1 VPQERSERPARS
13 EDRYREQWRWDRVA
27 TVTHCLDC
35 YPESCPFKAY
45 VRDGVVLREEQS
57 GIFPTVEPGVP
68 DMNPAGCQ
76 KGVAWSQL
84 LHAPERVLYP
94 LRRIG
99 ERGEGKWQRVSWDE
113 ALKQVAD
120 GIIDAIQ
127 ESGPDAVIHEGTPA
141 QGGLM
146 AGILF
151 APIARSLGIVATDV
165 NANINDF
172 GPGLYLTFGKFNS
185 VGSSDD
191 WFHSELVLITCAN
204 PVYTWM
210 STYHFIA
217 EARYNGAEV
226 VTIAPDCSPSTA
238 HADYFVPVRPGAD
251 AALALSMCHVVVS
264 ERLFNQDFITRQ
276 TDLPLLVR
284 EDSRRFLRASDL
296 EEGARD
302 DQFFW
307 LQTETRELAPAPR
320 GTLDTGTAR
329 PALEGCV
336 EVRLRDGSNVRAR
349 PVFEL
354 LRERLEAYAPERASA
369 IAGVHPDVIRLL
381 ARKTA
386 RKRTNLL
393 MGLTSGKYFHG
404 DLIQR
409 SWALLLAL
417 TGNWGRKGTGTH
429 HWSICGFDGAFMFS
443 NKSKPGV
450 DEFRGLLAMQRLLLD
465 AIKAED
471 PTMTD
476 EMAAIEMMARMAEG
490 GGSSPSAFFWYH
502 HAGYADR
509 WRRYTDPTMKR
520 PFDDYVREASEQG
533 WWKGVDRP
541 DPKTEPRVLLEIG
554 GNMLRRSRG
563 GSELLLKHLW
573 PKLRLVV
580 SVDWRMSTTGMYSDV
595 VLPAALS
602 YEKLSFQLPMPRHMG
617 ITFCDRAVPP
627 AGEAKPEWEIFKELA
642 RKIEQRAIARGVGE
656 YVDGQGVA
664 RRMDGLYDGLTK
676 GGSILT
682 EDQVAEEMVRDTA
695 AGGSIPSDT
704 TLETLRERGYV
715 RFTNL
720 GITAYGLNQ
729 ATDVRPDETFA
740 PFRNHVER
748 GQPYPTLTR
757 RAQFYIDHPWF
768 LEAGEELPCHKENP
782 AQGGDYPL
790 ELLSGHNRWSSHSVN
805 QANRLMLATHRGHP
819 LVLLSPDD
827 AAARSIG
834 DGQEARVFNEVGQ
847 LTVRA
852 KLAPGVRP
860 GTAIIYNGWEPY
872 QFRTWN
878 GSANLEPGLVKW
890 LGFAGGYGHL
900 RYWPF
905 EWQPVPNDR
914 AVRVQV
920 EPVFGPDANCPE
932 GTARRS

>member
-1 VPQERSERPARS
+1 MPYESKEFPHRSE
-13 EDRYREQWRWDRVA
+13 ERYRERWKWDEVA
-27 TVTHCLDC
+27 TVTHCIDC

-45 VRDGVVLREEQS
+45 VRDGVVVREEQS
-57 GIFPTVEPGVP
+57 GIFTTVEPGVP

-84 LHAPERVLYP
+84 LHAPERVLHP
-94 LRRIG
+94 LRRAG
-99 ERGEGKWQRVSWDE
+99 ERGEGKWQRISWDE
-113 ALKQVAD
+113 ALTQVAD
-120 GIIDAIQ
+120 GILDAIQ
-127 ESGPDAVIHEGTPA
+127 ESGPDSVIYEGTPA

-146 AGILF
+146 AGTLF
-151 APIARSLGIVATDV
+151 GALARQLGTVSTDV

-185 VGSSDD
+185 VGSADD

-210 STYHFIA
+210 TTYHFIA

-226 VTIAPDCSPSTA
+226 VTIAPDCSPSTV
-238 HADYFVPVRPGAD
+238 HADYFVPVRPGSD
-251 AALALSMCHVVVS
+251 AALALSMCQVIIS
-264 ERLFNQDFITRQ
+264 DGLYNRDFVARQ
-276 TDLPLLVR
+276 TDLPLLIR
-284 EDSRRFLRASDL
+284 EDTRRFLRASDL

-307 LQTETRELAPAPR
+307 LDARREAITPAPR
-320 GTLDTGTAR
+320 GTLDAGSVE
-329 PALEGCV
+329 PALEGSI
-336 EVRLRDGSNVRAR
+336 EVALRDGSRVRAR

-354 LRERLEAYAPERASA
+354 LRERLEAYAPEQACGM
-369 IAGVHPDVIRLL
+369 AGVHPDFIRLL
-381 ARKTA
+381 ARKA
-386 RKRTNLL
+386 ASKRTNLL

-429 HWSICGFDGAFMFS
+429 HWSIAGFDGAFLFPT
-443 NKSKPGV
+443 KSKAGV
-450 DEFRGLLAMQRLLLD
+450 EEFLGLLAMQRFLVD

-476 EMAAIEMMARMAEG
+476 EMAAIEMMVRMAEG
-490 GGSSPSAFFWYH
+490 GGSCPSAFFWYH
-502 HAGYADR
+502 HAGYAER

-520 PFDDYVREASEQG
+520 PFDDYVREASERG
-533 WWKGVDRP
+533 WWRAADRP
-541 DPKTEPRVLLEIG
+541 GPETEPRVLLEVG

-563 GSELLLKHLW
+563 GSELLLKDLW

-580 SVDWRMSTTGMYSDV
+580 SVDWRLSTTGLYSDI
-595 VLPAALS
+595 VLPAAPS
-602 YEKLSFQLPMPRHMG
+602 YEKVSFQLPMPRHMG

-627 AGEAKPEWEIFKELA
+627 RGEAKPEWEIAKDLA
-642 RKIEQRAIARGVGE
+642 RKIEDRARARGLSEHVDARGVTL
-656 YVDGQGVA
+656 
-664 RRMDGLYDGLTK
+664 RLDGLYDSLTK
-676 GGSILT
+676 GGEILT
-682 EDQVAEEMVRDTA
+682 EEQVADEMVRDTA
-695 AGGSIPSDT
+695 AAGSIPPDT

-715 RFTNL
+715 RFTDM
-720 GITAYGLNQ
+720 GTTAYGLNQ
-729 ATDVRPDETFA
+729 ATEVRPDETFA
-740 PFRNHVER
+740 PFRNHVEK

-768 LEAGEELPCHKENP
+768 LEAGEELPCHKDNP
-782 AQGGDYPL
+782 PQGGDYPL
-790 ELLSGHNRWSSHSVN
+790 ELLSGHNRWSSHSMN
-805 QANRLMLATHRGHP
+805 QVNRLMLATHRGHP
-819 LVLLSPDD
+819 FVFLNPED
-827 AAARSIG
+827 AAARSIS
-834 DGQEARVFNEVGQ
+834 DDDEVRVFNDVGQ
-847 LTVRA
+847 LAVRA

-860 GTAIIYNGWEPY
+860 GTVILYNGWEPY
-872 QFRTWN
+872 QFPGWR
-878 GSANLEPGLVKW
+878 GSADLEPGLVKW

-905 EWQPVPNDR
+905 QWQPVPNDR

-920 EPVFGPDANCPE
+920 EPDPRG
-932 GTARRS
+932 R